1 MAAKFGLT
9 RWEPFRGLTPL
20 EREVDRFFGGDP
32 LKWFDWPHYFWR
44 QPLVPEG
51 VYVAPMEVFERD
63 GQTVVRLEVPG
74 VEMKDI
80 DISLAD
86 GRLTVRGEK
95 KQEEEIKEEH
105 YYHSE
110 RSYGSFHRTL
120 LVPKGIDEG
129 KILATYD
136 SGVLEVSLPKVEEK
150 QAQKVEIK
158 AKQATD

>member
-1 MAAKFGLT
+1 
-9 RWEPFRGLTPL
+9 
-20 EREVDRFFGGDP
+20 
-32 LKWFDWPHYFWR
+32 
-44 QPLVPEG
+44 
-51 VYVAPMEVFERD
+51 
-63 GQTVVRLEVPG
+63 LEVPG

-86 GRLTVRGEK
+86 GRLTIKGEK
-95 KQEEEIKEEH
+95 KHEEEIKEED

-120 LVPKGIDEG
+120 SVPRGIEEG
-129 KILATYD
+129 KISATYD

-158 AKQATD
+158 AKKATD